1 MKYIQIILWGLIFFT
16 AFFLKRIEVGGQ
28 ELVYAWKLP
37 LLAVMLA
44 GVVGRKSGYVFI
56 TLGYIFAIK
65 NLVSSHVLIY
75 PFDAVVNF
83 IKYLI
88 IPVFIH
94 WIVVN
99 VRSIYSLRLLRILPI
114 YLSVFFILSNIPFYL
129 GLFSNTTKVLL
140 VTEGGGIEGF
150 LGLLGTAHQSSAV
163 LAVASLILIN
173 FLINGKSREH
183 LKYITAPIIM
193 LGVFFMYKTYART
206 GWLMFVIGFIVL
218 FAHKITF
225 RDIWK
230 FVAAGLILLIGFVV
244 LLQTSD
250 TFRRR
255 IFDDREGDD
264 NLPLAERIGSG
275 RLAIAKVY
283 LVNFGNSSF
292 TTLMIGMGME
302 ESVRQHGE
310 KTGMPIFAHNGF
322 LEALVD
328 NGIIGFILYMFFV
341 VKMYKAI
348 VKSQSSNVR
357 MAKVLFFMFVS
368 CLLTQQAN
376 YYLVDVFLALYTGLV
391 LVESEVNNYVFK
403 QRILKKQEL
412 TMIEQK

>member
-1 MKYIQIILWGLIFFT
+1 MKYIQIILWGLIFFV
-16 AFFLKRIEVGGQ
+16 AFFLKRIDVGGQ

-37 LLAVMLA
+37 LLCIMLA

-56 TLGYIFAIK
+56 SLGYIFAIK
-65 NLVSSHVLIY
+65 NLISSHVLIY
-75 PFDAVVNF
+75 PFDAIINF

-99 VRSIYSLRLLRILPI
+99 VRSIYSLRVLRILPF
-114 YLSVFFILSNIPFYL
+114 YLSVFFIISNIPFYF
-129 GLFSNTTKVLL
+129 GLFSKTTKILL

-163 LAVASLILIN
+163 LAITSLILIN
-173 FLINGKSREH
+173 FLINGKNRGY
-183 LKYITAPIIM
+183 LKYIITPIIM
-193 LGVFFMYKTYART
+193 FGVFFLYKTYART
-206 GWLMFVIGFIVL
+206 GWLMFVIGFIAL
-218 FAHKITF
+218 FVHKITF

-230 FVAAGLILLIGFVV
+230 FAVAGFILLIGFVV

-255 IFDDREGDD
+255 IFDDRQGDK
-264 NLPLAERIGSG
+264 NLPLSERIGSG
-275 RLAIAKVY
+275 RLAIAGVY
-283 LVNFGNSSF
+283 LANYMNSDF
-292 TTLMIGMGME
+292 TTLMIGMGMQ
-302 ESVRQHGE
+302 ESIRRHGE

-322 LEALVD
+322 IEALVD

-341 VKMYKAI
+341 VKMYVAI
-348 VKSQSSNVR
+348 GKSQSSNVR
-357 MAKVLFFMFVS
+357 MAKALFFMFVS

-376 YYLVDVFLALYTGLV
+376 YYLVDVFLALYVGLV
-391 LVESEVNNYVFK
+391 LVESEVNKYVYR
-403 QRILKKQEL
+403 QRILRNQEL
-412 TMIEQK
+412 TMVE